1 MHGYPTLVVVG
12 ESRYLVRAMRVF
24 RVIVHARTREPVL
37 VLAEEDG
44 DRCLPVFLRQ
54 PQADVIASGPRA
66 EDDQILTQDLLV
78 PVVQALGR
86 QLEGVEITELRDSVF
101 HTDLVFDQGLR
112 ISARPSDALAIAVR
126 DAIPIAVAD
135 KILDDVG
142 QLVSEMF
149 PNGPDVHEAPEQQVA
164 AFREFIDEISP
175 EDFGTPNP

>member
-1 MHGYPTLVVVG
+1 M
-12 ESRYLVRAMRVF
+12 RAMRVF
-24 RVIVHARTREPVL
+24 KVIVHARTREPVL

-66 EDDQILTQDLLV
+66 EDDQILTQDLLL

-86 QLEGVEITELRDSVF
+86 SLVGIEITDLRDGVF
-101 HTDLVFDQGLR
+101 HADLVFDQDTR
-112 ISARPSDALAIAVR
+112 IPARPSDALAIAVR
-126 DAIPIAVAD
+126 DAIPIAVAG

-142 QLVSEMF
+142 QLLSDMF
-149 PNGPDVHEAPEQQVA
+149 PSGPDVHEPPEQQVA

-175 EDFGTPNP
+175 EDFRAPD